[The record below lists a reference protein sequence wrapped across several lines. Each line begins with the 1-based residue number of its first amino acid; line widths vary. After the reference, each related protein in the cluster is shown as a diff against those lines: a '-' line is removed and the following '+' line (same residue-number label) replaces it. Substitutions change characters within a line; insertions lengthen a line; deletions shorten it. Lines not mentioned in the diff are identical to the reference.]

1 MMTAWSPYVVGA
13 VALLF
18 GGTLLAAQNR
28 EFGRTQPP
36 RDSPAQA
43 TAGETGDTATISGRV
58 VAADTGEPLKRA
70 RVTARGSDARGQ
82 VMSTTD
88 AAGDYALVGLR
99 AGRYTISVSRPG
111 FVTLSYGQ
119 RRPRQP
125 ATPIQVLAGDD
136 LRDVSFSLPR
146 GSVITGRLVDEDGVA
161 LPLAA
166 VRAMRY
172 VFRQGHRQLVP
183 AGEDRSD
190 DRGQYRIFGLAP
202 GNYYVSAT
210 APRQLRRAAVGRVA
224 PGAGGPAGRFAPG
237 ADGPAGRFA
246 DPFEPPP
253 ADDDQG
259 LGYAPTYYP
268 GATGLGQALPV
279 TLGLSTEMTGVDFGV
294 LLVPTARV
302 SGTVLRAD
310 GVNPGAARVVLV
322 PEDGA
327 FFRGAM
333 SGARVEDDGRFEIRH
348 VPPGRYILRAVLRR
362 AFGGPRD
369 GGRPRG
375 RTPPMFASQAL
386 EIDGFD
392 VTDLTLVQGP
402 GARLSGS
409 VDFDTTEGDPDDLT
423 RIRVS
428 ATPLAPIPMIGSVD
442 ARVQSDGTFELEGI
456 ADGARL
462 LRASGAPT
470 GWVLQAVHLDGRD
483 VIDTPLDFGGAG
495 HVEGVRL
502 IFSDRVSALSGVV
515 HNRRGEPLTDFTV
528 IAFPPNEE
536 RWQPASRFIRA
547 SRPDQNG
554 SYQITGLP
562 AGDYLLAAVDV
573 VEQGEWYDPRFLDPL
588 RAGAVRLRLGAGE
601 AKALNLTLS
610 AQRQ

>member
-1 MMTAWSPYVVGA
+1 MTARSLHAVGA
-13 VALLF
+13 VVLLF
-18 GGTLLAAQNR
+18 SGTLLAAQNR

-43 TAGETGDTATISGRV
+43 TGGEAEGTATISGRV

-70 RVTARGSDARGQ
+70 RVTARVSDARGLI
-82 VMSTTD
+82 VSTTD
-88 AAGDYALVGLR
+88 AAGRYALVGLR

-136 LRDVSFSLPR
+136 LHDVSFSLPR
-146 GSVITGRLVDEDGVA
+146 GSVITGQLVDEDGVA

-172 VFRQGHRQLVP
+172 VYRQGQRQLVP
-183 AGEDRSD
+183 VGEDRSD

-210 APRQLRRAAVGRVA
+210 APGQLGPAAVGRFA
-224 PGAGGPAGRFAPG
+224 LRAG
-237 ADGPAGRFA
+237 GPAGRFA
-246 DPFEPPP
+246 DPFEPPR

-310 GVNPGAARVVLV
+310 AGHPGAARVVLV

-327 FFRGAM
+327 FFRGAT
-333 SGARVEDDGRFEIRH
+333 SGARVEDNGRFEIRH

-362 AFGGPRD
+362 ASGGPRNS
-369 GGRPRG
+369 GRPRG

-392 VTDLTLVQGP
+392 VTDLTLVLGP

-409 VDFDTTEGDPDDLT
+409 VDFDTTGSDPDDVT

-428 ATPLAPIPMIGSVD
+428 ATPLAPIPMVGGAD

-462 LRASGAPT
+462 LRASGAPS
-470 GWVLQAVHLDGRD
+470 GWVLQAVYLDGRD
-483 VIDTPLDFGGAG
+483 VIDTPLDFGGVG

-502 IFSDRVSALSGVV
+502 IFSDRVSELSGVV
-515 HNRRGEPLTDFTV
+515 HDRRGEPLTDFTV

-601 AKALNLTLS
+601 AKALDLTLG
-610 AQRQ
+610 AQNQ

>member
-1 MMTAWSPYVVGA
+1 MMPARSVHVVAA
-13 VALLF
+13 VVLLL

-43 TAGETGDTATISGRV
+43 TGGEAEGTATISGRV

-70 RVTARGSDARGQ
+70 RVTARVSDARGL
-82 VMSTTD
+82 VVSTTD
-88 AAGDYALVGLR
+88 AAGRYALVGLR

-125 ATPIQVLAGDD
+125 ATPIQVLASDD
-136 LRDVSFSLPR
+136 LHDVSFSLPR
-146 GSVITGRLVDEDGVA
+146 GSVITGQLVDEDGVA

-172 VFRQGHRQLVP
+172 VYRQGQRQLVP
-183 AGEDRSD
+183 VGEDRSD

-224 PGAGGPAGRFAPG
+224 PGAGAPAR
-237 ADGPAGRFA
+237 RFA
-246 DPFEPPP
+246 DPFEPPR
-253 ADDDQG
+253 ADADQG

-310 GVNPGAARVVLV
+310 GAHPGAARVVLV

-327 FFRGAM
+327 FFRGAT
-333 SGARVEDDGRFEIRH
+333 SGARVEDNGRFEIRH

-362 AFGGPRD
+362 AFRGPRD
-369 GGRPRG
+369 SGRPRG

-392 VTDLTLVQGP
+392 VTDLTLVLGP

-409 VDFDTTEGDPDDLT
+409 VDFDTTGSDPDVT

-428 ATPLAPIPMIGSVD
+428 ATPLAPNPMIGGAD
-442 ARVQSDGTFELEGI
+442 ARVQSDGAFELEGI

-470 GWVLQAVHLDGRD
+470 GWVLQAVYLDGRD

-502 IFSDRVSALSGVV
+502 IFSDRVSELSGVV
-515 HNRRGEPLTDFTV
+515 HDRRGEPLTDFTV
-528 IAFPPNEE
+528 IAFPPNDE

-601 AKALNLTLS
+601 AKALNLTLG
-610 AQRQ
+610 AQNQ

>member
-1 MMTAWSPYVVGA
+1 MMPARSVHVVAA
-13 VALLF
+13 VVLLL

-43 TAGETGDTATISGRV
+43 TGGEADDTATISGRV

-70 RVTARGSDARGQ
+70 RVTARVSDARGL
-82 VMSTTD
+82 VVSTTD
-88 AAGDYALVGLR
+88 AAGRYALVGLR

-125 ATPIQVLAGDD
+125 ATPLQVLAGDD

-172 VFRQGHRQLVP
+172 VYRQGQRQLVP

-224 PGAGGPAGRFAPG
+224 PGAGGPAGRFA
-237 ADGPAGRFA
+237 

-253 ADDDQG
+253 AADDQG

-279 TLGLSTEMTGVDFGV
+279 TLGLSTEITGVDFGV

-310 GVNPGAARVVLV
+310 GVHPGAARVVLV

-327 FFRGAM
+327 FFRGAT

-369 GGRPRG
+369 SGRPRG

-392 VTDLTLVQGP
+392 VTDLTLVLGP

-409 VDFDTTEGDPDDLT
+409 VDFDTTGSDPDDVT

-428 ATPLAPIPMIGSVD
+428 ATPLAPIPMIGGAD

-462 LRASGAPT
+462 LRASGAPS
-470 GWVLQAVHLDGRD
+470 GWVLQAVYLDGRD
-483 VIDTPLDFGGAG
+483 VIDTPLDFGGTG
-495 HVEGVRL
+495 HVGGVRL
-502 IFSDRVSALSGVV
+502 IFSDRVSELSGVV
-515 HNRRGEPLTDFTV
+515 HDRRGEPLTDFTV

-601 AKALNLTLS
+601 AKALNLTLG
-610 AQRQ
+610 AQQ